1 MSRNLLKE
9 IHRVPEEQVVSS
21 SSPHSS
27 SAHSGTDGQALS
39 VPELLRHRA
48 WMVWPVCVVA
58 LAFFLRVY
66 RLPSVPFGW
75 HPDEATKGLLARDLL
90 AGKCCPVFFSAF
102 TGREALYVYLE
113 AAAFALFGEG
123 MFAGRLLSAFI
134 GTLTV
139 AFTYVLVKSL
149 FDRQMGLLTAALLAV
164 SLWHLIASRNGYRA
178 VIQPLVQLPVLW
190 LLFRG
195 WRVAPGKG
203 RWYFAGAGL
212 FLGLT
217 QYTYTAAR
225 AFPVFIAGV
234 VLLAL
239 IFSPSLVLPRW
250 RSLTLMALVAFLVFL
265 PLGVHFYR
273 NPIDFYGRAVQV
285 SVFTPSWAGENPWG
299 RLWQSI
305 KETARMF
312 TVWGDPNYRF
322 NIAGQPVFGMADG
335 VLFYIGLLLTLW
347 LAVRE
352 TGLRRL
358 AYAALFLWMVTMLL
372 PMALSAE
379 GLPYYQRAIGTL
391 PAVYVFPALVLSHIY
406 SVMGLWKARLRYVW
420 GGLLALFFVWLTV
433 RTYHEYFGAW
443 HTAPRNDDDRRVAMV
458 YAADYLNRQERSEA
472 LYLSTE
478 YAEHPTLAFLA
489 PQRYDGIHWFN
500 AQQSLPLPPPG
511 QTATYLML
519 LENAPQPALLSRVP
533 DLRRIETAIDRFGR
547 PVFEV
552 YRWEGGRYP
561 QPSDQSPAIWS
572 WEVTF
577 KPGDPDRL
585 RHPIALPVN
594 FGDVME
600 FIGHTRSAETVAA
613 GETLE
618 VVLYWRLLRRPERHY
633 SIFAHLLDAQGQ
645 IVGEYDRN
653 AYATSFWW
661 ESGGEMLLSY
671 FPLQVKLGTPP
682 GECQLEIGVYHQ
694 PTGERLPIYQEGEM
708 VADRLLLRPVAVR

>member
-1 MSRNLLKE
+1 
-9 IHRVPEEQVVSS
+9 
-21 SSPHSS
+21 
-27 SAHSGTDGQALS
+27 
-39 VPELLRHRA
+39 
-48 WMVWPVCVVA
+48 MVWPICVVA

-139 AFTYVLVKSL
+139 AFTYALVKSL
-149 FDRQMGLLTAALLAV
+149 FGRRAGLLTAALLAV

-178 VIQPLVQLPVLW
+178 VIQPLVQLPALW

-195 WRVAPGKG
+195 WHAAPSRG
-203 RWYFAGAGL
+203 RWYFVGSGF

-225 AFPVFIAGV
+225 AFPVFITGIV
-234 VLLAL
+234 ILAL
-239 IFSPSLVLPRW
+239 IFSPSLVLRRW
-250 RSLTLMALVAFLVFL
+250 RSLALMALVAFLVFL
-265 PLGVHFYR
+265 PLGIHFYR
-273 NPIDFYGRAVQV
+273 NPIDFYGRAVQI
-285 SVFTPSWAGENPWG
+285 SVFTPSWAGGNPWA

-322 NIAGQPVFGMADG
+322 NVAGRPVFGVVDG
-335 VLFYIGLLLTLW
+335 VLFYGGLLLVLW

-358 AYAALFLWMVTMLL
+358 ACTALFLWMGIMLL
-372 PMALSAE
+372 PMVLSAE

-391 PAVYVFPALVLSHIY
+391 PAIYIFPALVLSGILHPE
-406 SVMGLWKARLRYVW
+406 SGLSRLAPYIALRKARLCYVW
-420 GGLLALFFVWLTV
+420 GGVLALFFIWLTV
-433 RTYHEYFGAW
+433 RTYREYFVTW

-458 YAADYLNRQERSEA
+458 YAADYLKRQRPAGA

-500 AQQSLPLPPPG
+500 ARQSLPLPPPG
-511 QTATYLML
+511 HTATYLML
-519 LENAPQPALLSRVP
+519 LENAPQPALLGRVP
-533 DLRRIETAIDRFGR
+533 DLRRVETALDRFGR

-577 KPGDPDRL
+577 KPGDPEHL
-585 RHPIALPVN
+585 RHPIDLPVK

-600 FIGHTRSAETVAA
+600 FIGHDRSVETVGA

-653 AYATSFWW
+653 AYPTSFWW
-661 ESGGEMLLSY
+661 ESGGEVLLSY
-671 FPLQVKLGTPP
+671 FPLQVQPGTPP

-694 PTGERLPIYQEGEM
+694 PTGERLPIYQEGGM
-708 VADRLLLRPVAVR
+708 VADRLLLRPVEVR